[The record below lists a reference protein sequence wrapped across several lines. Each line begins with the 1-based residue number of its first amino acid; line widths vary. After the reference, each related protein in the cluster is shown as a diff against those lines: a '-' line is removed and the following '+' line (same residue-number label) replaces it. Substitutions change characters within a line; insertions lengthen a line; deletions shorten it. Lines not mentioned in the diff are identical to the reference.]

1 MNKCLNV
8 IFRTRSIIL
17 LSLDDF
23 VLKIC
28 VTETLSHQSRIYVYP
43 SINGPKLNIRGRP
56 EVQCPCNA
64 LLLYMRVKLTRPFA
78 LKPEV
83 IKERAV
89 T

>member
-28 VTETLSHQSRIYVYP
+28 VTETLSHQSRIRLPVHKWP
-43 SINGPKLNIRGRP
+43 QT
-56 EVQCPCNA
+56 EH
-64 LLLYMRVKLTRPFA
+64 TR
-78 LKPEV
+78 
-83 IKERAV
+83 
-89 T
+89 

>member
-17 LSLDDF
+17 LNLDDF

-28 VTETLSHQSRIYVYP
+28 VTETLSHQSRIRLHVHKWP
-43 SINGPKLNIRGRP
+43 QTEHIRGRP

-64 LLLYMRVKLTRPFA
+64 LLLYMRVKLTRPFS
-78 LKPEV
+78 LKPEI